1 MRRFADDTVYALK
14 RIRLDSMTRRNQ
26 ESALNEVRILASLLH
41 DHIIAYRDAF
51 YEKGCLYLVLE
62 FAEGG
67 DLAAEIALRKK
78 ERTHF
83 SEI

>member
-1 MRRFADDTVYALK
+1 
-14 RIRLDSMTRRNQ
+14 
-26 ESALNEVRILASLLH
+26 VRILASLLH

-67 DLAAEIALRKK
+67 DLAGEIAVRKR

-83 SEI
+83 SEV